1 MIYLIKKIGILL
13 FSLFVV
19 ITLTFVLMHTIPGDP
34 FVQDKAIPEE
44 ILKALHQ
51 HYGLDKPLIV
61 QYGKYLNG
69 ILHFDLGPSFK
80 YQGREVNEI
89 IAQGFPVSL
98 TLGLEALCLAVC
110 GGITCGTIAS
120 FNHQRWQDYV
130 MMIIAVIGISVPS
143 FILASFLQYLLAM
156 KLDVLP
162 VARWGSFSQ
171 SIMPALSLAAL
182 PMAFIARLARA
193 NMVEVIQ
200 QDFIQTARAKG
211 LTALHV
217 ATRHVLKNALFPVIT
232 YLGPLSAAVFT
243 GSFAIEKIFGIPGL
257 GQWFV
262 TSITNRDYT
271 MIMGT
276 TIFYSALLMLCIFIV
291 DFLYCLL
298 DPRIKLIK
306 PDGR

>member
-1 MIYLIKKIGILL
+1 MIYLAKKVGILL
-13 FSLFVV
+13 LSLFIV
-19 ITLTFVLMHTIPGDP
+19 ITLTFVLMHSIPGDP

-44 ILKALHQ
+44 ILKALHK
-51 HYGLDKPLIV
+51 HYGLDQPLIV

-80 YQGREVNEI
+80 YQGRQVNEI

-98 TLGLEALCLAVC
+98 CLGIEALFLAMA
-110 GGITCGTIAS
+110 GGIICGTIAS

-130 MMIIAVIGISVPS
+130 MMVIAVMGISVPS

-156 KLDVLP
+156 KLDMLP
-162 VARWGSFSQ
+162 VARWGTFSQ

-193 NMVEVIQ
+193 NMVEIIQ
-200 QDFIQTARAKG
+200 MDFIQTARAKG
-211 LTALHV
+211 LSALSV
-217 ATRHVLKNALFPVIT
+217 ALRHVLKNALFPVIT

-298 DPRIKLIK
+298 DPRIKLIESN
-306 PDGR
+306 GR